1 MKNIFITGISTG
13 IGYSATEHFLNLG
26 YRVFGSV
33 RKAEDQQRLE
43 EVFGKRF
50 PKQLVVLMFD
60 VTNENQVLIAAER
73 TKTLLG
79 GESLTALIN
88 NAGYAQG
95 GPLAMLPDQ
104 IFRQQ
109 IEVNLFGV
117 RSVTNSLLPLLG
129 ASKKFV
135 GKPGKIINISS
146 ISGIFNTPM
155 NGAYCVSK
163 HALESLGE
171 VYRRELS
178 MYGIKVVSIQPGPIQ
193 SKLWDKNSHAFDQY
207 METDYSVMAQKSVT
221 IFNDAQKNAISA
233 STIAEL
239 IEKIIDSRSPLHGYI
254 VSKNKFINTI
264 VAKYTPSSIV
274 DYFFQRY
281 FSK

>member
-50 PKQLVVLMFD
+50 PKQLVVLLFD

-79 GESLTALIN
+79 DESLTALVN

-95 GPLAMLPDQ
+95 GPLALLPDQ